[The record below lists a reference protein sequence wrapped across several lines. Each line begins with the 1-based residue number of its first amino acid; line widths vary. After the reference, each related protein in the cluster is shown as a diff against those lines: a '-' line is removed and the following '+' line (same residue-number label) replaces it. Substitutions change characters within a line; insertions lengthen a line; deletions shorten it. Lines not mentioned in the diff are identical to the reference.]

1 MFVLKTIG
9 QSIPYRGA
17 CSNKVYS
24 KYIIFVT
31 QKRKGVAREK
41 LLGVA
46 REKE

>member
-1 MFVLKTIG
+1 M
-9 QSIPYRGA
+9 PYRGA
-17 CSNKVYS
+17 CSNKVYL

-31 QKRKGVAREK
+31 QKKEMRKGVAREK